1 MKKIKFL
8 GVLLASTI
16 IVSSCG
22 DAKKEE
28 SSTTV
33 VESKDSTVIEKEEFT
48 QFEFDKM
55 MANFPK
61 PMEIESEIVKAGIKF
76 DKISINSIDNLGNYQ
91 TEAKKALNFGTYA
104 VDLGYLAAFDK
115 KQEALKYFKNT
126 RQLAVDLNAVESFD
140 KVAGANIE
148 NQLANKDTLVRIA
161 DDVYYD
167 SYTYIK
173 SSNKLEVASLI
184 VAGSWIESQ
193 YHALS
198 ALKSYPR
205 NAKTEKL
212 YNKIYEQQTH
222 LSNLLNVLT
231 QFEGKEEFDTLITD
245 YSKLL
250 EMYKSVKE
258 TKELTQEVAAKFHKE
273 IEAVRAKIIK

>member
-1 MKKIKFL
+1 MKKNSIL
-8 GVLLASTI
+8 IALIVGSVVLF
-16 IVSSCG
+16 SCG

-28 SSTTV
+28 NKEAV
-33 VESKDSTVIEKEEFT
+33 AEQKDSTTIEKEEFT

-61 PMEIESEIVKAGIKF
+61 PMEMETEIVNAGIKF
-76 DKISINSIDNLGNYQ
+76 DKITINSLDNMANYQ
-91 TEAKKALNFGTYA
+91 TEAQKALNFGTYA
-104 VDLGYLAAFDK
+104 VDLGYLAAYDK
-115 KQEALKYFKNT
+115 KQDALKYFKNT

-148 NQLANKDTLVRIA
+148 NQLSNKDTLIKIA

-193 YHALS
+193 FHALS
-198 ALKSYPR
+198 ALKNYPR

-222 LSNLLNVLT
+222 LSNLLNVLK
-231 QFEGKEEFDTLITD
+231 QFENKEEFKSLVTD
-245 YSKLL
+245 YSNLL
-250 EMYKSVKE
+250 TTYKSVKE
-258 TKELTQEVAAKFHKE
+258 TKELTQEVAAKFQKE
-273 IEAVRAKIIK
+273 VAAIREKVIK

>member
-1 MKKIKFL
+1 MKSIKFL
-8 GVLLASTI
+8 VILFTSTI

-22 DAKKEE
+22 DTKKEE
-28 SSTTV
+28 SSEAVIET
-33 VESKDSTVIEKEEFT
+33 KDSTTIEKEEFT

-76 DKISINSIDNLGNYQ
+76 DKITINSLENLPNYQ
-91 TEAKKALNFGTYA
+91 TESKKALNFGTYA

-148 NQLANKDTLVRIA
+148 NQLANKDTLIRIA

-173 SSNKLEVASLI
+173 SSNKLEVATLI

-231 QFEGKEEFDTLITD
+231 QFEGKEEFNALITD
-245 YSKLL
+245 FSALL

-258 TKELTQEVAAKFHKE
+258 TKELTQEIATKFQKE
-273 IEAVRAKIIK
+273 VEVVRAKIIK

>member
-8 GVLLASTI
+8 GLILASTI
-16 IVSSCG
+16 MVSSCG
-22 DAKKEE
+22 DSKKEE
-28 SSTTV
+28 SSETV
-33 VESKDSTVIEKEEFT
+33 AEIRDSTVVEKEEFT

-76 DKISINSIDNLGNYQ
+76 DKITINSLENLANYQ

-104 VDLGYLAAFDK
+104 VDLGYLAAYDK
-115 KQEALKYFKNT
+115 KQDALKYFKNT

-193 YHALS
+193 FHALS

-222 LSNLLNVLT
+222 LSNLLNVLK
-231 QFEGKEEFDTLITD
+231 QFEGKDEFNTLIAD

-250 EMYKSVKE
+250 EMYKSVKD
-258 TKELTQEVAAKFHKE
+258 TKDLTQEVAAKLQKE
-273 IEAVRAKIIK
+273 VEAVRAKIIK

>member
-8 GVLLASTI
+8 GLLLVSTI
-16 IVSSCG
+16 IAASCG
-22 DAKKEE
+22 DSKKEE
-28 SSTTV
+28 SSQTV
-33 VESKDSTVIEKEEFT
+33 VESKDSAVIEKEEFT

-76 DKISINSIDNLGNYQ
+76 DKITINSIDNIANYQ

-104 VDLGYLAAFDK
+104 VDLGYLAVFDK

-198 ALKSYPR
+198 ALKAYPR
-205 NAKTEKL
+205 NEKTEKL

-222 LSNLLNVLT
+222 LSNLLNVLK
-231 QFEGKEEFDTLITD
+231 QFEGKDEFNALIAD

-258 TKELTQEVAAKFHKE
+258 TKELTQEVATKFHKE
-273 IEAVRAKIIK
+273 VEAVRAKIIK